1 MEAISSS
8 NAKPVNQATTGVES
22 SLKAWR
28 QAFIDT
34 VLDGNVSDT
43 QEMWYGHIAVHSL
56 LRKHPKGS
64 RGSSWKLGFFHD
76 CLKAVA
82 DPCKITLMNAKGARG
97 ARRILAE
104 LPPLPQQL
112 RRLSCWSK

>member
-8 NAKPVNQATTGVES
+8 NEKPVCQATAGVES

-28 QAFIDT
+28 QAFLDT
-34 VLDGNVSDT
+34 VFDGT
-43 QEMWYGHIAVHSL
+43 GCEQELWYGHIAVHAL
-56 LRKHPKGS
+56 LQKHPRGA
-64 RGSSWKLGFFHD
+64 RGSSWNLGFFHD

-82 DPCKITLMNAKGARG
+82 DPTKITLVNARGVRG

-104 LPPLPQQL
+104 LPPMPNKL
-112 RRLSCWSK
+112 RRLSCWNK